1 MASSLSGK
9 SGGRATITA
18 LCADFHDLRHAGNQF
33 VVQARANLSELME
46 THGSRHELPALI
58 YLHSTDARQ
67 RALADAVAER
77 AQEPNKNADPT
88 PAIPASSTATT

>member
-1 MASSLSGK
+1 
-9 SGGRATITA
+9 
-18 LCADFHDLRHAGNQF
+18 
-33 VVQARANLSELME
+33 ME